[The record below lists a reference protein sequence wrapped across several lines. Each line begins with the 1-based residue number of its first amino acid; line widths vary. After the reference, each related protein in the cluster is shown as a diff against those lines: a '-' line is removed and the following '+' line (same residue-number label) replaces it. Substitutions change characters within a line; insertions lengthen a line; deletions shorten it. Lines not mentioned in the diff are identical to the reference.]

1 METAINQEIHDQSA
15 ELEAMRAQMR
25 QLRDRL
31 DTQQIVSDRM
41 FRNTIEQGAR
51 FSRRMFRMQSLVLL
65 PIGVLSMLYL
75 QWMVNVPVWFVIL
88 TIFFFAVSIVM
99 DWHTTRLGVMDY
111 GAVPLLEM
119 QQRFVRQKRLRA
131 RRMLGG
137 MIFLAVW
144 LPLFVY
150 VLMYDIQ
157 PVGMGAADVE
167 DMRTGMFIG
176 GAVGGVV
183 GLWFGISAYLR
194 MQRESQN
201 AVDSIRAYMDEG
213 SEVL

>member
-176 GAVGGVV
+176 GAVGGVA

-213 SEVL
+213 SEGL

>member
-1 METAINQEIHDQSA
+1 
-15 ELEAMRAQMR
+15 MR

-201 AVDSIRAYMDEG
+201 AVDSIRAYMD
-213 SEVL
+213 